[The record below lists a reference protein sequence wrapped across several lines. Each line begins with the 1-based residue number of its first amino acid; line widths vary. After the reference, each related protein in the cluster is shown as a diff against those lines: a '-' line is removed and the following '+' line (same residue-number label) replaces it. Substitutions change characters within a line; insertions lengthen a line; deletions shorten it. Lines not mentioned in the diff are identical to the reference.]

1 MSSTF
6 RPPPR
11 VPPENLQAW
20 QRLAEESVIDDF
32 GPSRHEGYHSVNE
45 RGPASPA
52 AAAKSQASSA
62 EAEHQR
68 VNWTLKDQKTPK
80 AEHQRVNWT
89 LKDQKT
95 PKGVGKK
102 IHVEDPRS
110 GRIMDKTRTQNAW
123 HDMQH
128 PAFWQGP
135 RDVFE
140 NDPGPFIE
148 NTVENNPDP
157 KGVYAGGYST
167 KDAGKKLASI
177 SHERTNSCI
186 FPEKA
191 SPRTDDRLFP
201 KRSQKAVFD
210 EEKGSLVNLHLVSSR
225 GPSHMKSCQ
234 DERLVDDANRQR
246 HREVATLEM
255 LNSARGRQANAG
267 MRTDHAARQDRRGIK
282 TNIKQDSGHIMNQTI
297 VSTNSPDF
305 MKKPFENNLAFFEEM
320 GIVQKLTPRVGQKSG
335 EVGVQNSDIVQKSPR
350 KEKGKT
356 GSTIHFDNSRNPVAG
371 VRASLSAQDENSRLK
386 HHITQDD
393 NSKVCYRSMES
404 RGAPSWMHCD
414 PESDAGDKEELLRK
428 WDAAGNDPGVRPKGK
443 RTVIVNSD
451 TGKVFHK
458 SVKSAATPG
467 WMKLGAVGAEH
478 HAKDM
483 WMQKISGRIL
493 DEEDEQELAV
503 AHGQSNSGIRMLTE
517 CAVTG
522 SYSLGEKFCHS
533 KHAPDWFH
541 GATLTSQARAQEEA
555 DLRSPNRN
563 HNSSTMS
570 SESCQS
576 VASERRFV
584 ARLAS
589 KVNTSQKLKNHQ
601 TSTKTTSTRRSSS
614 CSRSRRTSDATSYR
628 SSGRSRSTC
637 SINQSRRSSDL
648 YSDWSRYSSSLPVQ
662 KEQKKA
668 NDQCDSPRRQKAN
681 DQCDSPRRH
690 GHR

>member
-1 MSSTF
+1 
-6 RPPPR
+6 
-11 VPPENLQAW
+11 
-20 QRLAEESVIDDF
+20 LAEESVIDDF

-52 AAAKSQASSA
+52 AAAAKSQASSA
-62 EAEHQR
+62 E
-68 VNWTLKDQKTPK
+68 

-140 NDPGPFIE
+140 NDPGSCQSNIE

-297 VSTNSPDF
+297 VSTSSPDF

-335 EVGVQNSDIVQKSPR
+335 EVGVQNSDIVQKS
-350 KEKGKT
+350 
-356 GSTIHFDNSRNPVAG
+356 
-371 VRASLSAQDENSRLK
+371 RARRRAR
-386 HHITQDD
+386 
-393 NSKVCYRSMES
+393 
-404 RGAPSWMHCD
+404 RGAPFTS
-414 PESDAGDKEELLRK
+414 
-428 WDAAGNDPGVRPKGK
+428 
-443 RTVIVNSD
+443 TI
-451 TGKVFHK
+451 
-458 SVKSAATPG
+458 AATP
-467 WMKLGAVGAEH
+467 
-478 HAKDM
+478 
-483 WMQKISGRIL
+483 
-493 DEEDEQELAV
+493 
-503 AHGQSNSGIRMLTE
+503 
-517 CAVTG
+517 
-522 SYSLGEKFCHS
+522 
-533 KHAPDWFH
+533 
-541 GATLTSQARAQEEA
+541 
-555 DLRSPNRN
+555 
-563 HNSSTMS
+563 
-570 SESCQS
+570 
-576 VASERRFV
+576 
-584 ARLAS
+584 
-589 KVNTSQKLKNHQ
+589 
-601 TSTKTTSTRRSSS
+601 
-614 CSRSRRTSDATSYR
+614 
-628 SSGRSRSTC
+628 
-637 SINQSRRSSDL
+637 
-648 YSDWSRYSSSLPVQ
+648 
-662 KEQKKA
+662 
-668 NDQCDSPRRQKAN
+668 
-681 DQCDSPRRH
+681 
-690 GHR
+690 